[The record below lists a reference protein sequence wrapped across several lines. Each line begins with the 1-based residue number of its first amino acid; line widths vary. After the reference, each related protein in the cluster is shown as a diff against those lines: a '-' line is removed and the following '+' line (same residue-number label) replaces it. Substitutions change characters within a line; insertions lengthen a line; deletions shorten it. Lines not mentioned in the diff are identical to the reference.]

1 MQESVNKD
9 LEEIKNKQI
18 ETNNTITEI
27 KNGLEGINSRIPE
40 TEKISDLKDKM
51 VERTAEEQNKVKRMK
66 ITEDSFRDLQD
77 NIKCTKIQIIGVPEE
92 EEKKKATEKIFEEI
106 IVVNFPNMGKELA
119 NQVQEAQKV
128 PYRIKPKRN
137 MPIHILIKLTKIKH
151 KERN

>member
-9 LEEIKNKQI
+9 LEKIKNKQI

-27 KNGLEGINSRIPE
+27 KNALEGINSRIPE
-40 TEKISDLKDKM
+40 TEQISDLKDRM

-66 ITEDSFRDLQD
+66 ITEDSFRDFQD

-92 EEKKKATEKIFEEI
+92 EEKKKGTEKIFEESM
-106 IVVNFPNMGKELA
+106 VVNFPNMGKELA
-119 NQVQEAQKV
+119 NQVQEAQRV

-137 MPIHILIKLTKIKH
+137 MSIHILIKLTKIKH